1 MFVQYRFVEK
11 HDHPNFKQEPIRF
24 GSVSIVI
31 VGILAM
37 AATTI
42 AYVVLNLP

>member
-1 MFVQYRFVEK
+1 MFVQYSFVEK
-11 HDHPNFKQEPIRF
+11 HDYPNFKKESIRL

-42 AYVVLNLP
+42 AYVAF